1 MSELNRMKYCVTQ
14 SGYSAEIGDGVISQE
29 LDGGAPRY
37 RRSLKGVMH
46 TAGIQ
51 WIVDQAGY
59 QYLMAFY
66 RVWARNPAQPFL
78 CQLCIDNAPVEDYE
92 CFFSGSPKLSGKT
105 AKVYTVTATLRVKP
119 LAVVDAMDDLIVA
132 LGNGEADFVSIKN
145 PLEELVNER
154 LPDALGTWKG

>member
-1 MSELNRMKYCVTQ
+1 MNTLLYCPTQ

-46 TAGIQ
+46 TASIQ
-51 WIVDQAGY
+51 WIVDEGGY

-78 CQLCIDNAPVEDYE
+78 SKLCIDNAPVEDYE
-92 CFFSGSPKLSGKT
+92 CFFSGSLKLSGRSGN
-105 AKVYTVTATLRVKP
+105 VYTVTATLQVKP
-119 LAVVDAMDDLIVA
+119 LVTIDAMDDLIVA
-132 LGNGEADFVSIKN
+132 LGNQDTDLVSIKN

>member
-1 MSELNRMKYCVTQ
+1 MNKLLYCPTQ
-14 SGYSAEIGDGVISQE
+14 SGYSADIGNGVISQE
-29 LDGGAPRY
+29 LDGGAARY

-51 WIVDQAGY
+51 WVVDQAGY

-78 CQLCIDNAPVEDYE
+78 CKLCIDNAPVEDYE
-92 CFFSGSPKLSGKT
+92 CFFSGSLKLSGRSGN
-105 AKVYTVTATLRVKP
+105 VYTVTATLQVKP
-119 LAVVDAMDDLIVA
+119 LVTIDAMDDLIVA
-132 LGNGEADFVSIKN
+132 LGNQDTDLVSIKN

-154 LPDALGTWKG
+154 LPDALGVWKG